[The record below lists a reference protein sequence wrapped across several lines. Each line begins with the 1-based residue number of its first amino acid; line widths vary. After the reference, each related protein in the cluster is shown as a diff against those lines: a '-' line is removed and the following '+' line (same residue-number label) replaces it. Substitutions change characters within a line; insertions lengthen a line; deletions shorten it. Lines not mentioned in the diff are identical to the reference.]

1 LPGDHVVQAMKSVRK
16 GLRSGAIEK
25 DTYDR
30 LHCGTCGNQLGTR
43 NDPNEVY
50 TIRVCPECGK
60 QWKQL

>member
-1 LPGDHVVQAMKSVRK
+1 MKSVRK

-30 LHCGTCGNQLGTR
+30 LHCAECGSQLGTR

>member
-1 LPGDHVVQAMKSVRK
+1 MKSVRK

>member
-1 LPGDHVVQAMKSVRK
+1 MQSVRK
-16 GLRSGAIEK
+16 GLRAGEIEK

-30 LHCGTCGNQLGTR
+30 LHCAADGQQLGTR

-50 TIRVCPECGK
+50 TIRVCPECGR